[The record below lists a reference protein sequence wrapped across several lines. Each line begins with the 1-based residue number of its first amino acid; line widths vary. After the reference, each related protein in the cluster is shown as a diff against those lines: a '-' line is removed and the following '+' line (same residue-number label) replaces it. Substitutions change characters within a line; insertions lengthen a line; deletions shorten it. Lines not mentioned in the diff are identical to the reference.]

1 VEFGVTPKY
10 LTEEEL
16 RGLFSAIKSVRDRA
30 IFTVAFWRGLRA
42 SEVALLQVADVRLKV
57 GRIYVHRLKGSR
69 SGEHLLS
76 DEELRVLRA
85 WLRVRGYDPG
95 PLFPSRRRRGIS
107 RYQLHRLMKRYGAA
121 AGLAAEKRHF
131 HTLKHSIATW
141 LMGRPD
147 SDIRRVQDWL
157 GHANIQ
163 STVIYAQITSAQ
175 RDEFARRVFGRR

>member
-1 VEFGVTPKY
+1 VIPKY

-16 RGLFSAIKSVRDRA
+16 RALFSAIKSARDRA

-42 SEVALLQVADVRLKV
+42 SEVGLLQLADVRLKV
-57 GRIYVHRLKGSR
+57 GRIYVRRLKGSR

-76 DEELRVLRA
+76 DEELRALRA
-85 WLRVRGYDPG
+85 WSRVRGYDPG

-107 RYQLHRLMKRYGAA
+107 RYQLDRLMKRYGAA
-121 AGLAAEKRHF
+121 AGLAPEQPPLHV
-131 HTLKHSIATW
+131 LKHSLGTY
-141 LMGRPD
+141 LMGRPE

-163 STVIYAQITSAQ
+163 NTTIYAQITSAQ
-175 RDEFARRVFGRR
+175 RDEFARKVFGRR